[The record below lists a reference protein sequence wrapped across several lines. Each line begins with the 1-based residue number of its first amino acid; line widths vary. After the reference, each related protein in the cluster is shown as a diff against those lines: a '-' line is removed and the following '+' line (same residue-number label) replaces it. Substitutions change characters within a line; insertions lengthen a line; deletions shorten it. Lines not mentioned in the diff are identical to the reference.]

1 MNRSY
6 SKLRHIQESNIK
18 LEKRLLK
25 EQTETKVKL
34 TQNWVNW
41 FKSNKNINSGTY
53 DVLPNGEVIINSPIE
68 SETQRHT
75 RYKIILKVKKPD
87 GFTKESG
94 NWKFD
99 EPDNTLILN

>member
-6 SKLRHIQESNIK
+6 SKLRHIQEANIL

-25 EQTETKVKL
+25 EQNETKVKL
-34 TQNWVNW
+34 SQNWVNW
-41 FKSNKNINSGTY
+41 FKGNKNINSGTY
-53 DVLPNGEVIINSPIE
+53 IVLPNGEVIIQDSTEIVNS
-68 SETQRHT
+68 RHT
-75 RYKIILKVKKPD
+75 KYRAILKVKKPD

-99 EPDNTLILN
+99 ESDNTLILN